1 MEPEHIPELERL
13 KRISE
18 NLVSPELSVR
28 IVDALPDALVV
39 AEMDAG
45 RIVLFN
51 SRAELIFG
59 YSRVEVFGQPVEIL
73 LPEGV
78 RSKHVGHRRGFVDDP
93 RARAMGTG
101 TILSGRH
108 KTNGDFPAE
117 INLSPIVTTD
127 GTFVCAVVRRVK
139 RSVDAGA

>member
-1 MEPEHIPELERL
+1 MEPHIPELERL

-18 NLVSPELSVR
+18 NLVSPELSVH

-39 AEMDAG
+39 AEMDTG

-51 SRAELIFG
+51 SRAELVFG
-59 YSRVEVFGQPVEIL
+59 YSRSEVFGQPVEIL
-73 LPEGV
+73 LPDES
-78 RSKHVGHRRGFVDDP
+78 RPKHVGHRRAFSDDP
-93 RARAMGTG
+93 RARPMGTG
-101 TILSGRH
+101 MILSGRH
-108 KTNGDFPAE
+108 KTGAEFPAE

-139 RSVDAGA
+139 RPADAGS